1 MAFVAARLVRAAGGR
16 ERGFALLIVL
26 WTLGLLSLLAAQ
38 VTSGARTE
46 TRLAANLRGAAIA
59 AAAAD
64 GAVMETAYRL
74 RIGAWAPDGVVR
86 PLAVGEVRVAVR
98 ATDERGLVNPNR
110 ATVPLLR
117 ALLRQVGVPT
127 SRADQLATAI
137 VDFRLRGPTSLMGGL
152 KITPYRAAGLDY
164 GPTGRPFGDVEGLAV
179 VLGMRPDILAR
190 IDPFLSVDTDNAV
203 TPALASGPVRA
214 AIAEL
219 EDVAARTGQPVQ
231 GLPPPSVGGTAA
243 PQGAMVVRVTAAA
256 RAADGSLFTRAAT
269 LRLTDNAGP
278 GVVPIRVIR
287 WDGGG

>member
-1 MAFVAARLVRAAGGR
+1 MGRVAARLLRVGGGR

-26 WTLGLLSLLAAQ
+26 WSLGLLSLLAAQ

-86 PLAVGEVRVAVR
+86 PLVVGQSRVAVR
-98 ATDERGLVNPNR
+98 ATDERGLINPNR

-117 ALLRQVGVPT
+117 ALLRQLGVAT
-127 SRADQLATAI
+127 SRADQIATSI
-137 VDFRLRGPTSLMGGL
+137 VDFRIRSPTSLMGGL

-164 GPTGRPFGDVEGLAV
+164 GPTGRPFGDVDGLAV
-179 VLGMRPDILAR
+179 VVGMRPDIMAR
-190 IDPFLSVDTDNAV
+190 LDPFLTVDTDNPV
-203 TPALASGPVRA
+203 IPALATGPVLA
-214 AIAEL
+214 AVAEL
-219 EDVAARTGQPVQ
+219 EDLAARTGQPVQ
-231 GLPPPSVGGTAA
+231 GLPPTSVGGAPA
-243 PQGAMVVRVTAAA
+243 PQGAMVVRVTATA
-256 RAADGSLFTRAAT
+256 RAADGSLFTRSAT
-269 LRLTDNAGP
+269 LRLTDNAGA

>member
-1 MAFVAARLVRAAGGR
+1 MGRLPARLVRAGGGR

-26 WTLGLLSLLAAQ
+26 WSLGLLSLLAAQ

-46 TRLAANLRGAAIA
+46 TRLAANMRGAAIA

-86 PLAVGEVRVAVR
+86 PLVVGESRVAVR

-117 ALLRQVGVPT
+117 ALLHQLGVAT
-127 SRADQLATAI
+127 SRADQIATAI
-137 VDFRLRGPTSLMGGL
+137 VDFRVRSPTSLMGGL

-164 GPTGRPFGDVEGLAV
+164 GPTGRPFADVDGLAV
-179 VLGMRPDILAR
+179 VVGMRPDILAR
-190 IDPFLSVDTDNAV
+190 VGPFLTVDTDNAV
-203 TPALASGPVRA
+203 TPALATGPVRA
-214 AIAEL
+214 ALAEL
-219 EDVAARTGQPVQ
+219 EDLAARTGQPVQ
-231 GLPPPSVGGTAA
+231 GLPPTSVGGAA
-243 PQGAMVVRVTAAA
+243 PPQGAMVVRVTATA
-256 RAADGSLFTRAAT
+256 RAVDGSLFTRAAT
-269 LRLTDNAGP
+269 LRLADNTGP